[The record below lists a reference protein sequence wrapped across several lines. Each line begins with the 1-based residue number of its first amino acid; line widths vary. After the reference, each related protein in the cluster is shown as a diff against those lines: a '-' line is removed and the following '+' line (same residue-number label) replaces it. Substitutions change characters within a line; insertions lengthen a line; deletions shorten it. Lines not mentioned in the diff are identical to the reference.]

1 MPGAPAGI
9 FGSRR
14 RAARVVRVPK
24 NRLGTKMKVTKTVV
38 ARPLPMN
45 QQASVLAT
53 VRKMLAKNL
62 ENKVIGWKVEDGVL
76 HNQPIGAS
84 DCEPLIGEIAPI
96 DSATG
101 NTSQQ
106 RMGDRIKPKSLKV
119 RGIVTLNQ
127 TQATASN
134 QPLYVRVIIAQQ
146 KDVRNSGN
154 VTTSIDTA
162 HLLHPAFA
170 GVGTDQQAFTG
181 ATEDL
186 QYPIN
191 KNKFKVFMD
200 KIIRLAPVV
209 SQTSVEEHPR
219 YTATYKYTFK
229 SLPAS
234 LTYDDG
240 AGNWCNN
247 FAPFIA
253 LGYAYTD
260 GSSENST
267 YTRVKHYCFSQLEF
281 EDA

>member
-1 MPGAPAGI
+1 MM
-9 FGSRR
+9 SR
-14 RAARVVRVPK
+14 
-24 NRLGTKMKVTKTVV
+24 NI
-38 ARPLPMN
+38 
-45 QQASVLAT
+45 
-53 VRKMLAKNL
+53 

-76 HNQPIGAS
+76 HNQAIGSA
-84 DCEPLIGEIAPI
+84 DCEPLIGEIEPI
-96 DSATG
+96 DSTTG

-106 RMGDRIKPKSLKV
+106 RMGDRIVPKSLKV

-127 TQATASN
+127 TQATQSN

-154 VTTSIDTA
+154 VTTNIDA
-162 HLLHPAFA
+162 SHLLHPGF
-170 GVGTDQQAFTG
+170 VGADQQAFTG
-181 ATEDL
+181 ETTDL

-191 KNKFKVFMD
+191 KNKFRVYMD

-209 SQTSVEEHPR
+209 SETSVEEHPR

-229 SLPAS
+229 SLPSA
-234 LTYDDG
+234 LTYDEG

-247 FAPFIA
+247 FAPFVA

-260 GSSENST
+260 GSSENAGF
-267 YTRVKHYCFSQLEF
+267 TRVKHYCFSQLEF